1 MIPHLLTLLL
11 ATSAASPFE
20 QSSEVGGAS
29 PHFAV
34 SAEFR
39 PGKGASTGEIAVTFT
54 PRDPDVNINATPP
67 PQLKLDANQR
77 VLAEKPVAKRA
88 PGEEKYLDT
97 TFPFVFPVAVLGA
110 VHGEQIVKGS
120 VTYYYCSHRAGWCRK
135 GVADL
140 EIPVKAH

>member
-11 ATSAASPFE
+11 ATSAAGPLE
-20 QSSEVGGAS
+20 QSSEVGGTS

-39 PGKGASTGEIAVTFT
+39 PGKGANTGEVAVTFA

-67 PQLKLDANQR
+67 PQLKLDASQK
-77 VLAEKPVAKRA
+77 VLAERPAPRRA
-88 PGEEKYLDT
+88 ASEEKYLDT
-97 TFPFVFPVAVLGA
+97 TFPFLFPVAVLGTL
-110 VHGEQIVKGS
+110 HGEQSVKGS

-140 EIPVKAH
+140 EFPVKKH